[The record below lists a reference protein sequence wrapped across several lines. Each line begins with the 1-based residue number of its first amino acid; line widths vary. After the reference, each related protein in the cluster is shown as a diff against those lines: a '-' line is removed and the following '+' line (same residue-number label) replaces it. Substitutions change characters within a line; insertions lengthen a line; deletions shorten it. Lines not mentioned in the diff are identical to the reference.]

1 MEITVEIKQVYGNR
15 AIYPACSKSNL
26 LADIA
31 GTKTFTSRAL
41 DSIKALGYS
50 ITVKQLEI
58 TIWNFYK
65 YLQDHY

>member
-1 MEITVEIKQVYGNR
+1 MEFLTLTVEIKSVYGNR
-15 AIYPACSKSNL
+15 AVYPACSKSKL

-50 ITVKQLEI
+50 ITVKQQEVTL
-58 TIWNFYK
+58 
-65 YLQDHY
+65 

>member
-1 MEITVEIKQVYGNR
+1 MNITVEIKQVYGNR
-15 AIYPACSKSNL
+15 SVYPACTKSKL

-50 ITVKQLEI
+50 ITVKQIEATL
-58 TIWNFYK
+58 
-65 YLQDHY
+65 

>member
-1 MEITVEIKQVYGNR
+1 MNITVEIKSVYGNR
-15 AIYPACSKSNL
+15 SIYPVCAKSKI

-50 ITVKQLEI
+50 ITVKQIEATL
-58 TIWNFYK
+58 
-65 YLQDHY
+65 